1 MKTQITVMKNM
12 NTSPKANLENEKR
25 EKGLIVEDYENL
37 DGVNEI
43 LEILEQN
50 GLISKSNL
58 DRIDQDKR
66 LGHAHYYFDSKLDN
80 NSLRAIIDNYV
91 NNGQINQTKL
101 NHFKNLI
108 GQSNTIDQLGI
119 LDTQTQ
125 GFNIDAQTSQL
136 LNNNI
141 DNFQYITKDKNGIT
155 TYKKF
160 TENLGLSGADKP
172 TNVLNNPVSVQQLQ
186 GIYDFTFHFDTDIE
200 QFNISDTTIKQ
211 ALENAL
217 NRYNNPDLSLLNL
230 TSSIKE
236 NSLNINFNN
245 LLKNPASN
253 DFFMVSKK
261 NIKDVLDIFLKELA
275 KLANLTILNNGFKF
289 YKDQV
294 EIDQILNRTANKQ
307 AKKSGQPTT
316 QATTTTLTAQ
326 GETLGQIEVEK
337 YIDYLAEL
345 KTKSIDE
352 VIAVETTLKENA
364 QKLESVKGILSDEV
378 INEKNKEIADKL
390 VLLDIVKSEK
400 LEEIKIKEALDEA
413 NKELATTKAEL
424 EKTTQELTTAKADN
438 ERLDTENKEQSKR
451 IDVINKDL
459 DTTKTKLETT
469 TQTLNKANEDN
480 KKLGDENKEQSKR
493 IDVIS
498 KDLDTT
504 KKQLEQSRTMAAQ
517 TASELKASKEL
528 NEKGKKYAEQQG
540 VKIEEL
546 TTEKRDLQ
554 TENQRLQDEINMLN
568 EENYRL
574 GNNSNNNKKG
584 NNNGR
589 APK

>member
-1 MKTQITVMKNM
+1 MYIDLGISPISSEKKMDTKITVMNNKNS
-12 NTSPKANLENEKR
+12 SPKANLENEKR
-25 EKGLIVEDYENL
+25 EKGLIIEDYQSL

-43 LEILEQN
+43 LEILEN
-50 GLISKSNL
+50 EGIIKNSNL
-58 DRIDQDKR
+58 DRIDGDKR
-66 LGHAHYYFDSKLDN
+66 SGHAHYYFDSPIN
-80 NSLRAIIDNYV
+80 NNTLKSIINDYV
-91 NNGQINQTKL
+91 NNGNIDKQAIAQAKGQIMAN
-101 NHFKNLI
+101 
-108 GQSNTIDQLGI
+108 NTIDQLGI
-119 LDTQTQ
+119 LDTPTQ

-136 LNNNI
+136 LNENI

-155 TYKKF
+155 THKKF
-160 TENLGLSGADKP
+160 SENLGLSGADKP
-172 TNVLNNPVSVQQLQ
+172 TNLLNSPSSVPQLQ
-186 GIYDFTFHFDTDIE
+186 GIYDFTFNFDTDIE
-200 QFNISDTTIKQ
+200 QFNISNDAIKT

-217 NRYNNPDLSLLNL
+217 NRYNNPNLSLLNL
-230 TSSIKE
+230 SSSIKG

-261 NIKDVLDIFLKELA
+261 NIKDVLEIFLKELA
-275 KLANLTILNNGFKF
+275 QLTNLTILNNGFKF
-289 YKDQV
+289 YKDQA

-316 QATTTTLTAQ
+316 QATTTPTAKATAQ
-326 GETLGQIEVEK
+326 GETLEQVEVEK

-390 VLLDIVKSEK
+390 VLLDIVKTEK
-400 LEEIKIKEALDEA
+400 LEEIRIKETLDEA

-424 EKTTQELTTAKADN
+424 EKTTQELTTANADN
-438 ERLDTENKEQSKR
+438 KRLD
-451 IDVINKDL
+451 
-459 DTTKTKLETT
+459 
-469 TQTLNKANEDN
+469 A
-480 KKLGDENKEQSKR
+480 ENKEQSKR

-504 KKQLEQSRTMAAQ
+504 KKDLEQSKATAAQ
-517 TASELKASKEL
+517 TAAELKASKEL

-540 VKIEEL
+540 IKIEEL
-546 TTEKRDLQ
+546 TTEKKVLQ
-554 TENQRLQDEINMLN
+554 TENQKLQDEINMLN
-568 EENYRL
+568 EENERL
-574 GNNSNNNKKG
+574 VNENQNTGNNSNNNKKG

>member
-1 MKTQITVMKNM
+1 MDTKITVMKNM
-12 NTSPKANLENEKR
+12 NSSPKANLENEKR
-25 EKGLIVEDYENL
+25 EKGLIIEDYQSL
-37 DGVNEI
+37 DAVNEI
-43 LEILEQN
+43 LEILEN
-50 GLISKSNL
+50 EGIITNSNL
-58 DRIDQDKR
+58 DRIDGDKR
-66 LGHAHYYFDSKLDN
+66 NGHAHYYFDSEIN
-80 NSLRAIIDNYV
+80 NNTLKSIINDYV
-91 NNGQINQTKL
+91 NNGNIDQSTINKIKGQIMAN
-101 NHFKNLI
+101 
-108 GQSNTIDQLGI
+108 NTIDQLGI

-136 LNNNI
+136 LNENI

-155 TYKKF
+155 THKKF

-172 TNVLNNPVSVQQLQ
+172 TNLLNNPASVNQLQ
-186 GIYDFTFHFDTDIE
+186 GVYDFTFNFDKEIE
-200 QFNISDTTIKQ
+200 QFNILDDAIKT

-230 TSSIKE
+230 SSSIKG
-236 NSLNINFNN
+236 NSLNIKFNN

-261 NIKDVLDIFLKELA
+261 NIKDVLEIFLKELA
-275 KLANLTILNNGFKF
+275 QLTNLTILNNGFKF
-289 YKDQV
+289 YKDET

-316 QATTTTLTAQ
+316 QATATPTAQ
-326 GETLGQIEVEK
+326 GETLEQIQVEK

-390 VLLDIVKSEK
+390 VLLDIIKFEK
-400 LEEIKIKEALDEA
+400 LEEIKIKEALDA
-413 NKELATTKAEL
+413 VNKEL
-424 EKTTQELTTAKADN
+424 D
-438 ERLDTENKEQSKR
+438 S
-451 IDVINKDL
+451 
-459 DTTKTKLETT
+459 TKTELQTT
-469 TQTLNKANEDN
+469 TQSLNTANADN
-480 KKLGDENKEQSKR
+480 QKLSAENKEQSKR

-504 KKQLEQSRTMAAQ
+504 KKQLEQSRTTAAQ
-517 TASELKASKEL
+517 TALELKASKEL

-568 EENYRL
+568 EENDRL